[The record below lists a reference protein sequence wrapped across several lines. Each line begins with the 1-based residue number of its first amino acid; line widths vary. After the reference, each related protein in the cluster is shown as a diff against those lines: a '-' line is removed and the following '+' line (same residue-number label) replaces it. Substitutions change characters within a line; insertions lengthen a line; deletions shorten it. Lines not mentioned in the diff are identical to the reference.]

1 MGSSRCWKAEPIVV
15 LTTTT
20 TTFKYNYDKGYNN
33 QNNGYTMNLIQFLK
47 KNQLSRKVFGQRE
60 LKIIEK
66 QLYGV
71 ALTQSEKNRLSRDIR
86 KKFEF
91 VQQAARYEE
100 EFKLKK
106 GAEIKK
112 IIEDS
117 IETIKRHPRFKDIK
131 AIKLFGSHAENMST
145 LFSDVDIAVIFDNIT
160 DNEAAQFR
168 INILGKCYDKA
179 DIQVYNTLPGKIKN
193 EIDKKGRIVY
203 EREGG

>member
-1 MGSSRCWKAEPIVV
+1 
-15 LTTTT
+15 
-20 TTFKYNYDKGYNN
+20 
-33 QNNGYTMNLIQFLK
+33 MNLIQFLK
-47 KNQLSRKVFGQRE
+47 KNPFSRKVFGQRE

-91 VQQAARYEE
+91 IQQAARYEE

-106 GAEIKK
+106 GTEIKK

-131 AIKLFGSHAENMST
+131 TIKLFGSHVENMST
-145 LFSDVDIAVIFDNIT
+145 LFSDVDIAVVFDDIT
-160 DNEAAQFR
+160 AEEAANFR
-168 INILGKCYDKA
+168 IHVLGRVSDRA
-179 DIQVYNTLPGKIKN
+179 DVQVYNVLPEKIKK
-193 EIDKKGRIVY
+193 EIDIKGRILY
-203 EREGG
+203 ERKDTREDSGN